1 MSVREHG
8 VTARIVAV
16 GAVAACLALAGC
28 ASSSNT
34 ASKDAGAARNAT
46 SGSTPQ
52 RPAVGGWD
60 CPGGTCT
67 WEGGDERSTAASG
80 ESRSLDAAVD
90 TAAAPTTAV
99 PPSKGAL
106 PTTDGPA
113 SPTAQGPVT
122 AGSIDDNAAWNEYL
136 RYRQSFDA
144 TGLPHEK
151 IPVEGRQIIKV
162 VDASGDQP
170 VLGADIDVRDA
181 RGAQV
186 AHLRTYADGRALFHP
201 IGIPDPSSQ
210 NLPTYTATITKGSAT
225 ATLSI
230 TPGQPSFTVAL
241 DQRLVPGPTQLD
253 VLFLLDATGSMGDEI
268 ARLKANIASV
278 AQQIDALPSRPDVHF
293 ALTAYRDRHDSFV
306 TRTFDFTADE
316 AQFAKALD
324 EVQADGGGDTPE
336 DLDAGLDAAI
346 NRANWRGPDA
356 VKLVFLVADAPPH
369 VDYPDAPPY
378 AASLAAASAA
388 GIKVLPIGASGLDP
402 SGAYIFRQLAQYTL
416 GRFVFLTYGADGA
429 SPGTSTPH
437 VAPDR
442 YSVLPLDQLIV
453 QLVADELPR

>member
-1 MSVREHG
+1 MSVQQHRRR
-8 VTARIVAV
+8 ARIVAA
-16 GAVAACLALAGC
+16 GAVATSLALAVAGC
-28 ASSSNT
+28 SSSSTTTGNQSR
-34 ASKDAGAARNAT
+34 AAGDATRGTEAV
-46 SGSTPQ
+46 

-67 WEGGDERSTAASG
+67 WDRGSGGGAAAG
-80 ESRSLDAAVD
+80 EARSLDAAVD
-90 TAAAPTTAV
+90 TAAASTTAR
-99 PPSKGAL
+99 PPADGVL
-106 PTTDGPA
+106 PTTGGPA
-113 SPTAQGPVT
+113 STGQLPVT
-122 AGSIDDNAAWNEYL
+122 AGSIDDNASWNEYL
-136 RYRQSFDA
+136 RYRQSFEA

-151 IPVEGRQIIKV
+151 IPVEGRQVIEV

-186 AHLRTYADGRALFHP
+186 ARLRTYADGRALFHP
-201 IGIPDPSSQ
+201 IGIPDPTSQ
-210 NLPTYTATITKGSAT
+210 NLPTYTATITKGAAT

-230 TPGQPSFTVAL
+230 TPGQPSFKVAL
-241 DQRLVPGPTQLD
+241 DQRVPATPTQLD

-278 AQQIDALPSRPDVHF
+278 AQQIDALPSHPDVHF
-293 ALTAYRDRHDSFV
+293 ALTAYRDRHDAFV
-306 TRTFDFTADE
+306 TRTFDFTGDE
-316 AQFAKALD
+316 AQFAQALAQ
-324 EVQADGGGDTPE
+324 VQADGGGDTPE

-369 VDYPDAPPY
+369 VDYPDATPY
-378 AASLAAASAA
+378 AASLAAASGA
-388 GIKVLPIGASGLDP
+388 GIKVMPIGASGLDP

-453 QLVADELPR
+453 QLVADEL